1 MLLFLSDVS
10 GSEVLLILI
19 FVLIF
24 FGAKSIPSLAKTLGK
39 AMYQIK
45 NASNELQNEIKKS
58 GLDIKN
64 DMNFSNVFKDT
75 TEAITNPIANEINDM
90 NHAIHTPVGVK
101 AFGSEFPEVKQAEK
115 VEDENAIVENKV
127 KVTNNNQDKTTEGE
141 INPNL

>member
-64 DMNFSNVFKDT
+64 DMNFTNVFKET
-75 TEAITNPIANEINDM
+75 TDSITNPIANELNEMKDTIY
-90 NHAIHTPVGVK
+90 TPTGVR
-101 AFGSEFPEVKQAEK
+101 AFGSEIPEITKEASPNDLDQTKDSSEQTIASKEK
-115 VEDENAIVENKV
+115 MPSTEEDSTRE
-127 KVTNNNQDKTTEGE
+127 
-141 INPNL
+141 

>member
-1 MLLFLSDVS
+1 MILFLSDVS

-64 DMNFSNVFKDT
+64 DMNFTNVFKET
-75 TEAITNPIANEINDM
+75 TENITNPIANELNEMKETIY
-90 NHAIHTPVGVK
+90 TPSGVR
-101 AFGSEFPEVKQAEK
+101 AFGSDTPVISKEETNKEAEQII
-115 VEDENAIVENKV
+115 ESSAPTIAQNPIPP
-127 KVTNNNQDKTTEGE
+127 TDKDAPKE
-141 INPNL
+141 